1 MTPPTTPEYPEQS
14 ESPEMNQNEGQTPPE
29 TLPSSLGGGN
39 NKPEPPRRTRESDPE
54 TDHELRRSKRQK
66 TRTKR
71 AEEMPNQDLHRRAFV
86 ADNNYL
92 VDKQNKDPQEDHLDD
107 EEQVHHM
114 LQAFHAA
121 STRNYGHRDDLPPPP
136 KSWKEMM
143 NHPKQGKW
151 ILKKRTTQ
159 SQHISELLHTKK

>member
-1 MTPPTTPEYPEQS
+1 
-14 ESPEMNQNEGQTPPE
+14 
-29 TLPSSLGGGN
+29 
-39 NKPEPPRRTRESDPE
+39 
-54 TDHELRRSKRQK
+54 
-66 TRTKR
+66 
-71 AEEMPNQDLHRRAFV
+71 MPNQDLRRRAFV

-92 VDKQNKDPQEDHLDD
+92 VDKQNEDEKYPQEDHLDD

-143 NHPKQGKW
+143 NHPKSAHFRAAAHKEM
-151 ILKKRTTQ
+151 RA
-159 SQHISELLHTKK
+159 LLSKDTWEEVQKSPQTKTLPTK

>member
-1 MTPPTTPEYPEQS
+1 VKIDESKRYEPPTLASINLSAREKEEMNKIQDLIDILHTTDHDWIEDLEIIPPLKPQKITRQQKSDHAALLMTPPTTPEYPEQS

-29 TLPSSLGGGN
+29 TFPSSLGGGN

-71 AEEMPNQDLHRRAFV
+71 AEEMPNQDLRRRAFV

-92 VDKQNKDPQEDHLDD
+92 VDK
-107 EEQVHHM
+107 
-114 LQAFHAA
+114 
-121 STRNYGHRDDLPPPP
+121 
-136 KSWKEMM
+136 
-143 NHPKQGKW
+143 
-151 ILKKRTTQ
+151 
-159 SQHISELLHTKK
+159 